1 MNMALKRGQRPK
13 YERVVFLDVAE
24 REDERSRRKRKVTA
38 YWQAEM
44 PVADLLKVDAD
55 ARARWLDDPAK
66 KRKGILLGI
75 PGAFLFLWLAGLVV
89 PTVMNVT
96 SGSVEPMVL
105 VSQAIIGLALTLLL
119 FLPVGFGFS
128 RLFKPTAIWCFW
140 RTLKVEQQVDTDT
153 GEVKEQRLYELAPLR
168 PKALMESWVKDE
180 GDGRAHAITPMMMLK
195 VLSQTAW
202 KNTIG
207 GERRGLGKEAFGAL
221 LVLALIL
228 GVLMIVIN
236 AMNTPAVAP
245 VQPTVPTGFM
255 EVLRG

>member
-1 MNMALKRGQRPK
+1 MNIALKREQKPQ
-13 YERVVFLDVAE
+13 YERVLFLDVAE
-24 REDERSRRKRKVTA
+24 RMDDRKKRKVTA

-44 PVADLLKVDAD
+44 PVTDLLKVDAD

-66 KRKGILLGI
+66 KRKGVLLGI
-75 PGAFLFLWLAGLVV
+75 PGAFLFMWFAGLVT
-89 PTVMNVT
+89 PTVVQMT
-96 SGSVEPMVL
+96 SSGGVEPMKL
-105 VSQAIIGLALTLLL
+105 VSQVLIGLALALLL

-128 RLFKPTAIWCFW
+128 RLYRPKAIWCFW
-140 RTLKVEQQVDTDT
+140 RSMKVEQQVDTAT
-153 GEVKEQRLYELAPLR
+153 GEVKEQRLYELNPLR

-180 GDGRAHAITPMMMLK
+180 EDGRAHAITPMMMLK
-195 VLSQTAW
+195 VLAQTAW

-207 GERRGLGKEAFGAL
+207 AERRGLGKEAFGAL

-228 GVLMIVIN
+228 AVLMIVIN

-245 VQPTVPTGFM
+245 VQPTGFM